1 VARTIYFDGQT
12 AARHEIELRFGP
24 IALQLVDATGKTLA
38 LWPYGRLG
46 LLDAPTA
53 ARPATIGYAGAPDAR
68 LVIRNPAEWH
78 ELVRL
83 APVLAAPR
91 ERPADEKTLAIVA
104 AGVLGL
110 VAFALIGWRV
120 WPPLADRI
128 ALALPEAFE
137 ERLGRAAIGE
147 LAPESDLCRNPAGQ
161 AQLDKLAE
169 IFAGRTAYAGR
180 VKIQVVKGPMVNA
193 IALPGG
199 RVVFFAGLIDQAES
213 PEEIAGVMAHEI
225 AHVVERHGLRMF
237 VRGFALKLVTDFL
250 LGGSNLAGAAAMF
263 TTLAYSRE
271 MEDEADL
278 RALRMLQDAQIST
291 AGILSFLGRLERKE
305 SAAHTGFRYFSSH
318 PLSGERRARIAAAKD
333 DLPLALG
340 ASEWQAIKQI
350 CK

>member
-1 VARTIYFDGQT
+1 MARATYFDGRT

-24 IALQLVDATGKTLA
+24 IALQLVGATGETLA
-38 LWPYGRLG
+38 LWHYGRLE

-53 ARPATIGYAGAPDAR
+53 TRPAAIGYAGAPDAR
-68 LVIRNPAEWH
+68 LVIRDPADWH

-104 AGVLGL
+104 IGVLGL
-110 VAFALIGWRV
+110 VAFALISWRV
-120 WPPLADRI
+120 WPHLADRI
-128 ALALPEAFE
+128 A
-137 ERLGRAAIGE
+137 GRTAIGA

-180 VKIQVVKGPMVNA
+180 IKVQVVKGPMVNA

-199 RVVFFAGLIDQAES
+199 RVVLFAGLIDQAES

-237 VRGFALKLVTDFL
+237 VRGFALNLVTDLL

-278 RALRMLQDAQIST
+278 RALRMLQDAQVST
-291 AGILSFLGRLERKE
+291 AGLLSFLGRLEKKE
-305 SAAHTGFRYFSSH
+305 PAAHTGFRYFSSH
-318 PLSGERRARIAAAKD
+318 PLSGARRARIAAAKD
-333 DLPLALG
+333 DLPRVLG
-340 ASEWQAIKQI
+340 ESEWQAIKQI